1 MGRGLVYAGFQ
12 IRRRDRTLPSVTPT
26 YIALLVATGFLAG
39 TSNALVGGGTLFSF
53 PILIA
58 LGMPPVAAITTNMTA
73 LWPGLI
79 TSAYAYLPELKRA
92 KARLPPRVATVFAGG
107 LTGAVLLLL
116 SGDALFSTLVPWLL
130 AGGTILFALSKQ
142 VVKLVLRTPHEGH
155 SLAFLLAMEFLCA
168 IYGGYFGAGIGI
180 LMLAAMALSG
190 ENDMQSANAQRNF
203 LVCFINGVAVILFNI
218 TGHVDWRVAPV
229 LMVGSIIGGYVG
241 ARVAKHIP
249 SGYLRVLI
257 MLAGAAFAAID
268 FVKVY
273 G

>member
-1 MGRGLVYAGFQ
+1 
-12 IRRRDRTLPSVTPT
+12 VTPL
-26 YIALLVATGFLAG
+26 YFALLVATGFLAG

-58 LGMPPVAAITTNMTA
+58 VGMPPVAAITTNMTA

-92 KARLPPRVATVFAGG
+92 RVALRPRVAAVFAGG

-116 SGDALFSTLVPWLL
+116 SGDSLFSTLVPWLL
-130 AGGTILFALSKQ
+130 AGGTILFTFSRTIVKY
-142 VVKLVLRTPHEGH
+142 VVQSPHENHG
-155 SLAFLLAMEFLCA
+155 LGLLLVMEFLCA

-180 LMLAAMALSG
+180 LLLAAMALAG
-190 ENDMQSANAQRNF
+190 EQDMQSANAQRNF
-203 LVCFINGVAVILFNI
+203 LVCFINGVAVVIFNL
-218 TGHVDWRVAPV
+218 TGHVDWLVAPI
-229 LMVGSIIGGYVG
+229 LMIGSVIGGYVG

-249 SGYLRVLI
+249 GAWLRVLI
-257 MLAGAAFAAID
+257 TLAGATFAVIG
-268 FVKVY
+268 FIKVY